1 MHPGTY
7 PSATKNRQSEGS
19 CAQVLLSRLLWVL
32 ALPDEQRGA
41 GGCWAH
47 EGTGKDHTSS
57 LTPPAALL
65 LPWLLLEPLEDVLMV
80 LLLARALLLR
90 RCRVRRRLLK
100 RSPTSSFLFI
110 SSFSARLCSLPTASA
125 SISSSSSLT

>member
-1 MHPGTY
+1 M
-7 PSATKNRQSEGS
+7 
-19 CAQVLLSRLLWVL
+19 L
-32 ALPDEQRGA
+32 ALLGGSRAA
-41 GGCWAH
+41 GGCRAH
-47 EGTGKDHTSS
+47 EGSGKDCTSS
-57 LTPPAALL
+57 LTRSATLL